1 MSDLRFESSDG
12 EYLHLES
19 ADGTSYRLLI
29 DDGVRRAIRRDVIN
43 DQDSVK
49 ISPRDIQLEIRA
61 GVSLEELVAKTGAS
75 FEYVEKFAAPV
86 IDELAHIVK
95 SALSVRIT
103 MAGDRYSDTTQIEFG
118 EVIANRLAAAGEVN
132 YSWSARRSDNGG
144 WQLHCRYGDNV
155 ATWAFDPRKLALSP
169 ENENAISLSTQQSL
183 TDGPIPKLRPVLVTG
198 ATEVPPT
205 DPVPVSVPPVTELIS
220 IVTQQ
225 ANPPQPASVQKDQPT
240 AAPVTPLRP
249 VNSNA
254 TDSATSG
261 NASNLT
267 EELGRTAE
275 FDGVVPFG
283 REANATAAPES
294 AGVED
299 LANTADLLD
308 ALRRRRLDRERE
320 TMESSS
326 GFVPPVIETPP
337 TRQQAFEEFDSFTD
351 ELPEE
356 GFEPSDQQLA
366 SEVVEPEVEEDAKP
380 KKPAR
385 ASMPSWDSIVFS
397 QKSDEED

>member
-43 DQDSVK
+43 EQDSVK

-61 GVSLEELVAKTGAS
+61 GVSLEDLVAKTGAS

-103 MAGDRYSDTTQIEFG
+103 MAGDRYSDTTQVEFG
-118 EVIANRLAAAGEVN
+118 DVIANRLAATGDVN

-183 TDGPIPKLRPVLVTG
+183 TDGPIPKLRPVVITG
-198 ATEVPPT
+198 NPEAAAPAPEAE
-205 DPVPVSVPPVTELIS
+205 PVAKAPVTELIS

-225 ANPPQPASVQKDQPT
+225 AATPAVAPQSVASVEPSSVVQ
-240 AAPVTPLRP
+240 
-249 VNSNA
+249 
-254 TDSATSG
+254 G
-261 NASNLT
+261 NFT
-267 EELGRTAE
+267 QDLGKTAE
-275 FDGVVPFG
+275 FEGVVPFG
-283 REANATAAPES
+283 RESSQEPAPAS
-294 AGVED
+294 QSTED

-308 ALRRRRLDRERE
+308 ALRRRRLERERE
-320 TMESSS
+320 TLESTS
-326 GFVPPVIETPP
+326 GFVPPVIDEPIS
-337 TRQQAFEEFDSFTD
+337 REAAAEEFDSFTD
-351 ELPEE
+351 ELPEGGNE
-356 GFEPSDQQLA
+356 Q
-366 SEVVEPEVEEDAKP
+366 EVEAEVSIAVDTQVDEEAKP
-380 KKPAR
+380 KKPGR

-397 QKSDEED
+397 QKNDDED